1 MAGRISNEN
10 SIEVMTLHSN
20 YLIKYK
26 YLSIW
31 VEDIVRRFVLFT
43 QQLASM
49 SQLTFELW
57 KLVAFWLRHSN
68 ILNEIIWC
76 YGSKSHSTYFLREEV
91 VKLISKQNGPWTDF
105 VLDVNILVNVEKNR
119 LWIRSTFVFITI
131 HQNIKQTIYL
141 MVPFN
146 WLVSL

>member
-57 KLVAFWLRHSN
+57 KLVAFWSRHSN

-76 YGSKSHSTYFLREEV
+76 YGSKSHSTYYMKRLLNWFQNRMDRG
-91 VKLISKQNGPWTDF
+91 LISCLISIFWWMSRKIDIELDQLSFSSQFIKTSNKQFT
-105 VLDVNILVNVEKNR
+105 
-119 LWIRSTFVFITI
+119 
-131 HQNIKQTIYL
+131 
-141 MVPFN
+141 
-146 WLVSL
+146 